1 MDNDISPCQFQKS
14 RESKNMTLKQK
25 NQKYG
30 EHPNFAKIKFVVG
43 ASRSL
48 VPVSEQDARTTE
60 KINLH
65 IWDAPE
71 I

>member
-1 MDNDISPCQFQKS
+1 MQ
-14 RESKNMTLKQK
+14 
-25 NQKYG
+25 
-30 EHPNFAKIKFVVG
+30 AKIKFVVG

-65 IWDAPE
+65 IWDAPNLRDKF
-71 I
+71 ILI